1 MPWAV
6 DEKQRKKQTK
16 TTITMTTIYDNDL
29 AMKTWEGYGWKP
41 FTSIKILSSNS
52 LLAYC
57 HLAKAPFT
65 WLNSSRDDFHLIP
78 GWLSSRCLAIY
89 LWVFTWF
96 GAKMGSGR
104 KSSQDETHPGWNN
117 SCKRGLSTCRLR
129 DIYCNDNQSL
139 NAHTHFSYAWHWS
152 LVFAT
157 SSRWFIWLPVSYDW
171 PE

>member
-1 MPWAV
+1 
-6 DEKQRKKQTK
+6 
-16 TTITMTTIYDNDL
+16 MTTIYDNDL

-41 FTSIKILSSNS
+41 FTSIKIRPSNS

-65 WLNSSRDDFHLIP
+65 WVNSSRDDFHVIP
-78 GWLSSRCLAIY
+78 GWLSSRCLVIY
-89 LWVFTWF
+89 LWALHDLEQKWV
-96 GAKMGSGR
+96 R
-104 KSSQDETHPGWNN
+104 DESRPGMKLIPVSNN
-117 SCKRGLSTCRLR
+117 SCKQGLSTCRLR
-129 DIYCNDNQSL
+129 DIHCNDNQSL

-157 SSRWFIWLPVSYDW
+157 SSHWLIWLPVTYDC

>member
-1 MPWAV
+1 
-6 DEKQRKKQTK
+6 
-16 TTITMTTIYDNDL
+16 MTTIYDNDL

-65 WLNSSRDDFHLIP
+65 WVNSSRDDFFI
-78 GWLSSRCLAIY
+78 SSRGDFHPVVWSFTCEY
-89 LWVFTWF
+89 LHDLEQKWV
-96 GAKMGSGR
+96 R
-104 KSSQDETHPGWNN
+104 DESRPGMKLIPGWNN

-129 DIYCNDNQSL
+129 DIHCNDNQSF